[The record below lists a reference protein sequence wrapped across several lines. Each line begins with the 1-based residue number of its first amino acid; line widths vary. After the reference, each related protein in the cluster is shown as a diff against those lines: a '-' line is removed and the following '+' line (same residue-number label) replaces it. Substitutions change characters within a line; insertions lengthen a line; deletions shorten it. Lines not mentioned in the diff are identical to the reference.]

1 MIEPNEAQGLTR
13 KEMVQATGCAPYLV
27 AYYGQC
33 GYLPIIKPSTG
44 PGDPVLFDAAAIE
57 IIKERMSRKQRM
69 ARSLEP
75 AGG

>member
-1 MIEPNEAQGLTR
+1 MTEPSKDQGLTR
-13 KEMVQATGCAPYLV
+13 KELVEATGCPPYLI

-57 IIKERMSRKQRM
+57 VIKARRKQRNGEI
-69 ARSLEP
+69 A
-75 AGG
+75 